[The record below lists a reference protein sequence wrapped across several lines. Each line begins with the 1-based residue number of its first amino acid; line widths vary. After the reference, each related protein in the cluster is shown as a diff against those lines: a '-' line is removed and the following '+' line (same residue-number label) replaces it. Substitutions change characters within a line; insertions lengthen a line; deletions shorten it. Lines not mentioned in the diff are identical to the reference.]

1 MEAPELATLC
11 QDVAWGLREQPPS
24 GVDRLAQTLQALRD
38 AASALS
44 DAARDI
50 EAHLAEAMGDAKEVK
65 VEGVG
70 TLERKASP
78 IKPRWDT
85 ERLLPLVAALSRDE
99 RLVNTT
105 TGEIETDSDAAVR
118 VLNEVASIAYFRV
131 GELSKRGVDAKA
143 FREQEGWRTTVR
155 IHPAP

>member
-1 MEAPELATLC
+1 MDLPELLQAC
-11 QDVAWGLREQPPS
+11 QDTAWSLREQPPS
-24 GVDRLAQTLQALRD
+24 GVDRLAQALHQLRE

-44 DAARDI
+44 DAARDV
-50 EAHLAEAMGDAKEVK
+50 EAHLAEAMGKDKEVV
-65 VEGVG
+65 VEGLG

-78 IKPRWDT
+78 IKPRWDA
-85 ERLLPLVAALSRDE
+85 ERLLPIVAALSRDE
-99 RLVNTT
+99 RLVNER

-143 FREQEGWRTTVR
+143 FREQEGWRTTIR
-155 IHPAP
+155 IHPAS